1 MIHHKKLRWERQRQE
16 LDNKIQLKEQESQMH
31 RAAIEQKNAEVT
43 KTLCVFF
50 LIKPTHLRFKQI
62 GQLKKLLENTDKT
75 TQDIMKKYEKEINI
89 LHQQVL

>member
-43 KTLCVFF
+43 KTFVFY
-50 LIKPTHLRFKQI
+50 LKKKTTHLRFK
-62 GQLKKLLENTDKT
+62 
-75 TQDIMKKYEKEINI
+75 
-89 LHQQVL
+89 